1 MSADASALL
10 GGRYEL
16 QGRIGAGGFSEVWRA
31 HDCVLDRPVAIKLLD
46 AKYARDAEGLA
57 RFRGEAHNAGCLS
70 HANIARI
77 YDFGEPDPPEPPYLV
92 MELVAGPT
100 LADVLREGPVE
111 PAWCMDIIGQAAA
124 GLHEAHL
131 HGLVHRDVKPGN
143 ILLGPEGVKVAD
155 FGIAHSLDSAALTS
169 TGIVIGS
176 PGYVA
181 PERAAGAR
189 ATPASDLYALGVVA
203 YECLTGTPPFSGTS
217 LEVAFAHVNQP
228 FPALPAHVPDD
239 VAAFVEQ
246 LTSKDPAQRPPDA
259 AAVADQAARL
269 RASLIPASLIPAS
282 RPGSRAGVG
291 ASAAVPAWDHAGVG
305 VPERTAA
312 DGAAHGR
319 LHARN
324 AGGRGPAMSARGR
337 VVAAGAV
344 AACLLAGLVLF
355 SLFAPGI
362 AHSAASARHRPGSG
376 AGSDQLNPSAA
387 TVSAVVHSRS
397 LLGQPVAR
405 VVERLRDLGLATR
418 VIWRPAAGAPGTV
431 VAVYPRGRRP
441 VGSLITVV
449 GARKHRQP
457 HQVHSPGLDRCK
469 GDGQGA
475 AMSHGKGHDA
485 SQGRGHGKVYCHGR
499 ATKHQPPAGGTVNS
513 GDGNSQGDG

>member
-1 MSADASALL
+1 M
-10 GGRYEL
+10 
-16 QGRIGAGGFSEVWRA
+16 
-31 HDCVLDRPVAIKLLD
+31 AIKLLD

-246 LTSKDPAQRPPDA
+246 LTSRIRRSGRRTPPRSRTGGAAARQPDPAATQPW
-259 AAVADQAARL
+259 Q
-269 RASLIPASLIPAS
+269 
-282 RPGSRAGVG
+282 RAGWRQRGVVG
-291 ASAAVPAWDHAGVG
+291 
-305 VPERTAA
+305 RA
-312 DGAAHGR
+312 DGPVR
-319 LHARN
+319 PDR
-324 AGGRGPAMSARGR
+324 R
-337 VVAAGAV
+337 AAGRQAFRRT
-344 AACLLAGLVLF
+344 GW
-355 SLFAPGI
+355 
-362 AHSAASARHRPGSG
+362 
-376 AGSDQLNPSAA
+376 PSF
-387 TVSAVVHSRS
+387 R
-397 LLGQPVAR
+397 R
-405 VVERLRDLGLATR
+405 RK
-418 VIWRPAAGAPGTV
+418 PALP
-431 VAVYPRGRRP
+431 
-441 VGSLITVV
+441 
-449 GARKHRQP
+449 
-457 HQVHSPGLDRCK
+457 
-469 GDGQGA
+469 
-475 AMSHGKGHDA
+475 
-485 SQGRGHGKVYCHGR
+485 
-499 ATKHQPPAGGTVNS
+499 
-513 GDGNSQGDG
+513 